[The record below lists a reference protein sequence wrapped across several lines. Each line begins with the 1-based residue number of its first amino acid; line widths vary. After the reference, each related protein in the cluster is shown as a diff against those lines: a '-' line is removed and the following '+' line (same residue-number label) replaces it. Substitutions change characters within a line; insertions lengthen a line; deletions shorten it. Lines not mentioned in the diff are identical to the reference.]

1 MDRRTMIM
9 AGGAVVAAAGAGAW
23 YMGQPQAAVAE
34 GGARLLGVPNDF
46 GIEEM
51 TMGDASAPIEIVEYA
66 SFTCP
71 HCASFHAGAFKEL
84 KANYIDTGKVHFGYR
99 EVYFDRPGL
108 WASLV
113 ARCGGPL
120 RFFSIADMIYAKQ
133 REWLASGDAAVIADE
148 LRTLGKV
155 AGLDEAA
162 LEACLNDAETA
173 QNLNAWY
180 QTNVERDGVTS
191 TPSFMIDGRKYS
203 NMSYVEFAALL
214 DDKLTS

>member
-1 MDRRTMIM
+1 MDRRTLIM

-23 YMGQPQAAVAE
+23 YLNPQEDAAAPAT
-34 GGARLLGVPNDF
+34 ARLLGAPNEF
-46 GIEEM
+46 GIDDM
-51 TMGDASAPIEIVEYA
+51 TMGDATAPIEIVEYA

-71 HCASFHAGAFKEL
+71 HCATFHANAFKEL
-84 KANYIDTGKVHFGYR
+84 KENYIDTGKVHFGYR

-120 RFFSIADMIYAKQ
+120 RFFSIADMIYTKQ
-133 REWLASGDAAVIADE
+133 REWLASGDPALIADE

-155 AGLDEAA
+155 AGLDETS
-162 LEACLNDAETA
+162 LDACLNNGELA

-180 QTNVERDGVTS
+180 KTNSERDGITS
-191 TPSFMIDGRKYS
+191 TPSFMIDGEKFS
-203 NMSYVEFAALL
+203 NMSYTEFAAIL
-214 DDKLTS
+214 DEKLTA